1 MAAASADEEADAVQ
15 LNGVVVNGHD
25 DKPFRS
31 VHHSSDHVNVSAFRL
46 CYCVCVGVCVCVC
59 VCV

>member
-31 VHHSSDHVNVSAFRL
+31 VHHSFDRVNVSAFRL
-46 CYCVCVGVCVCVC
+46 CYGLCVCGCVCV
-59 VCV
+59 